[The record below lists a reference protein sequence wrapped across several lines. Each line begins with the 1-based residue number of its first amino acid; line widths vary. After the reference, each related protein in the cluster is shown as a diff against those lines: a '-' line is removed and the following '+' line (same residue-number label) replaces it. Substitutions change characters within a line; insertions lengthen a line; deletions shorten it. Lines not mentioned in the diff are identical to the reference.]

1 MPNQNNFSYETPEY
15 IEFHNETNSVLSRFL
30 KAAEPEEGCAIL
42 IGQKKNALTNNNKKI
57 WKVKH
62 IWNCRNIWG
71 EQESKLID
79 QNMRIIG
86 DKQTIKL
93 SKLNRF
99 EIDAKDLI
107 SSQKWARENN
117 LEVLCFA
124 HSHPV
129 GENIPSKMDL
139 DLHSSPGLMVIVNN
153 NGHLKAWWIKNKF
166 SFHRVKI
173 EIFSLM

>member
-1 MPNQNNFSYETPEY
+1 METPEY

-42 IGQKKNALTNNNKKI
+42 IGHKESSFKNYKKQI

-71 EQESKLID
+71 EEESKLIN
-79 QNMRIIG
+79 QNMRIIPN
-86 DKQTIKL
+86 KKTIKL

-99 EIDAKDLI
+99 EIDAKDQI

-117 LEVLCFA
+117 LEVLGCA
-124 HSHPV
+124 HSHPI
-129 GENIPSKMDL
+129 GENKPSKMDL
-139 DLHSSPGLMVIVNN
+139 FFHKSPGLIVISSK
-153 NGHLKAWWIKNKF
+153 NGDLKAWWIKNKF
-166 SFHRVKI
+166 SFNRVKI
-173 EIFSLM
+173 KNF